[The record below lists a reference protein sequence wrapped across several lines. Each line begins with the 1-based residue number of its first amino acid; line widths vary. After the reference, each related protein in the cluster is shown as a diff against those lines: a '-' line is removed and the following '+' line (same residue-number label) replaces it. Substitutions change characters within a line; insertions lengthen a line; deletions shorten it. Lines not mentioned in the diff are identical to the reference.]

1 MVQQKEP
8 LREVALRELAW
19 YRVLTLKQ
27 ILQLSGYKNEHW
39 ARDQLNILRQ
49 KEYLYLRMP
58 YLSKG
63 RLPGAY
69 QLLPKGKR
77 YLEEQKIDVP
87 YVVQNVHKL
96 QSIGSMSLQHT
107 IGVNDVFIMLHLL
120 TVQYPD
126 RFQLLKRIHEREM
139 SQYLTKRDGG
149 VEPDGFFQ
157 ININHKGQWKKQSCF
172 LEYERTSAYADMEK
186 FQQRIRNYL
195 FLFDN
200 TTKLDTLF
208 GVKYPSLMI
217 VGDAAMRV
225 PILTTYGARVLHDCQ
240 KTEWESRFLFSS
252 RDASLTPIQFFCSHR
267 WLRAWLP
274 LLPPVAYFTDQDD
287 LLPSLP

>member
-1 MVQQKEP
+1 MTQQKET
-8 LREVALRELAW
+8 LQEIALRELAW

-49 KEYLYLRMP
+49 KEYIHLRIPVM
-58 YLSKG
+58 SKG

-77 YLEEQKIDVP
+77 YLEECEIEVP
-87 YVVQNVHKL
+87 YIVPNLHKL
-96 QSIGSMSLQHT
+96 QSIGSMTLQHT
-107 IGVNDVFIMLHLL
+107 IGVNDIFIMLHLL
-120 TVQYPD
+120 TMQYPT
-126 RFQLLKRIHEREM
+126 RFQLIKRVHEREM
-139 SQYLTKRDGG
+139 SKYLTRRDGG

-157 ININHKGQWKKQSCF
+157 VNINHSGQWKKQSCF

-195 FLFDN
+195 LLFDN
-200 TTKLDTLF
+200 TTKLEALF

-217 VGDAAMRV
+217 VVDAAMRV

-252 RDASLTPIQFFCSHR
+252 HDTSLSPVHFFCAPR
-267 WLRAWLP
+267 WLRSWLP

-287 LLPSLP
+287 LSQSLI